1 MRASALGLLIVI
13 LFNIAT
19 FAQNN
24 PASQIA
30 RQWRQQH
37 ERSIIDEFAALLSIP
52 NVSQD
57 RENIQR
63 NADFIVRMME
73 TRGIAARQVTVP
85 NASPIVFG
93 EIRTAGA
100 VRTLMFYAHYDGQP
114 VTPAQWSA
122 PPFSPTLRRDG
133 TTIPHPPAG
142 QPFDPESRLY
152 ARGAGDDKAPIVALM
167 VALDAIRASSIRLKS
182 NVKFVFEGEEE
193 AGSRNLAR
201 ILSANKDLF
210 SGDIWFFCDTPVHPS
225 RRQQIVFGSPGFGR
239 VDVTV
244 YGPRVELHGGH
255 YGNWAPNPA
264 LMLSRLLASMKD
276 DKGKILIANY
286 YDGIVPLSQ
295 AEKRAIAESPD
306 IDAQLM
312 EDFGLGSRVG
322 APMKIAELVTLPVLN
337 IRGMASAG
345 VGAESSSIVPST
357 ALASMNLTFVKGMEF
372 GKTVELI
379 KEHIRAQGF
388 FVVDAEPTLAVR
400 RSHEKVAMVTAS
412 GGAYGVTR
420 TPMDLPLSQE
430 VMRVVDSVRG
440 GAVKLPMMGGAVPLE
455 VIERALGTRVI
466 VMPIANHDNNQHS
479 FDENLRIQN
488 LWDGIE
494 LMAALLAM

>member
-1 MRASALGLLIVI
+1 MRVLAIGLLIVI
-13 LFNIAT
+13 LFAIAT
-19 FAQNN
+19 FAQN
-24 PASQIA
+24 PPVSQVA

-37 ERSIIDEFAALLSIP
+37 ERSIVDEFAALLSIP

-63 NADFIVRMME
+63 NADFLVRMME
-73 TRGIAARQVTVP
+73 ARGIPARQVTVP
-85 NASPIVFG
+85 DANPIVFG
-93 EIRTAGA
+93 EIHAPGA
-100 VRTLMFYAHYDGQP
+100 VRTLIFYAHYDGQP

-133 TTIPHPPAG
+133 TTIPLPSAG

-167 VALDAIRASSIRLKS
+167 AALDAIRASSIMLKS

-193 AGSRNLAR
+193 AGSPNLAR
-201 ILSANKDLF
+201 ILSSNKDLF

-276 DKGKILIANY
+276 DKGKILIADY

-337 IRGMASAG
+337 IRGMISAG
-345 VGAESSSIVPST
+345 VGAQSASIVPST
-357 ALASMNLTFVKGMEF
+357 ATASMNLTLVKGMEF
-372 GKTVELI
+372 GKTVDRI
-379 KEHIRAQGF
+379 KGHIRTEGF
-388 FVVDAEPTLAVR
+388 LVVDAEPTLAVLK
-400 RSHEKVAMVTAS
+400 SHKKVSMVTAS
-412 GGAYGVTR
+412 GGAYGATR

-430 VMRVVDSVRG
+430 VIRVVESARG
-440 GAVKLPMMGGAVPLE
+440 QTVVLPMMGGAVPLE
-455 VIERALGTRVI
+455 IIERTLGTRVI
-466 VMPIANHDNNQHS
+466 VIPIANHDNNQHG

-494 LMAALLAM
+494 LMAALITM